1 MTRIWGV
8 ILVVLLT
15 VTVNGHGGVI
25 AAVGKAQKA
34 AKAAEAGAKAAKAGA
49 VAAEASKA
57 TVAGQVTLVVGRV
70 VGRLGACVNKQ
81 PKTVPRDAAEKS
93 CFTQYENCAKKNGK
107 GLNTEKIND
116 RCVGL
121 VNKNSVR
128 R

>member
-1 MTRIWGV
+1 MIQIRDV
-8 ILVVLLT
+8 ALVFLLT

-25 AAVGKAQKA
+25 SGVAKAQKA

-57 TVAGQVTLVVGRV
+57 TVAGQATLVVARV

-93 CFTQYENCAKKNGK
+93 CFTQYENCVKKNGK
-107 GLNTEKIND
+107 GLNTEQIND

>member
-8 ILVVLLT
+8 ILVLLLT
-15 VTVNGHGGVI
+15 LSVNCYGGVI
-25 AAVGKAQKA
+25 SAVGKAQKA

-57 TVAGQVTLVVGRV
+57 TVAGQAALVVARV

-81 PKTVPRDAAEKS
+81 PKTVPRDAAENS
-93 CFTQYENCAKKNGK
+93 CFTQYENCVKKNGK
-107 GLNTEKIND
+107 GLNTEKINE